1 MSALSHFAVAVHH
14 LSRRGAMALAFTA
27 AAVTGLAIN
36 GTAYAQSDN
45 NISVTVQ
52 PTTTALPLVV
62 ADKKGMFAKNNVAV
76 KWTVSQVPISDSIA
90 ALGRQF
96 NVVMGTQ
103 PALIAASGQG
113 VPIVVVTGG
122 GLDTAKIPTSKIVAR
137 EGSGIKTYKD
147 LAGKTIGT
155 LTLTGNIH
163 FALLNI
169 LQKEGVDFN
178 KIRWVTGTVPQLPDL
193 LKAGRVDAIEEI
205 EPFATSAIAAGGF
218 DLGAPFRS
226 VGDRAFIGLWL
237 SERNWANNNKDLVL
251 RFNKA
256 LEEASNWIAANNGEA
271 KEILSS
277 FTGLKGV
284 ALEKT
289 PIPEFHFS
297 TTSDDLKK
305 QLRPDLEVWLDI
317 LKRTSDFPPVK
328 LETLLPSWAE

>member
-1 MSALSHFAVAVHH
+1 MSTSPRFTAALY
-14 LSRRGAMALAFTA
+14 LSRRWAMAIA
-27 AAVTGLAIN
+27 AAVIVTVPMSGA
-36 GTAYAQSDN
+36 AYAQSDN
-45 NISVTVQ
+45 NIAVMIQ
-52 PTTTALPLVV
+52 PTTTALPLAV
-62 ADKKGMFAKNNVAV
+62 ADKKDIFKKHNVAV

-96 NVVMGTQ
+96 NIVMGTQ
-103 PALIAASGQG
+103 PALVAASGQG
-113 VPIVVVTGG
+113 VPIVVISGG
-122 GLDTAKIPTSKIVAR
+122 ALDTAKIPTSKIVAR
-137 EGSGIKTYKD
+137 ADSGIKTYKD

-163 FALLNI
+163 FSLLNI
-169 LQKEGVDFN
+169 LQKEGVDLN

-205 EPFATSAIAAGGF
+205 EPFATSAIAAGGL

-237 SERNWANNNKDLVL
+237 SDRNWANKNKDLVL
-251 RFNKA
+251 RFNAA
-256 LEEASNWIAANNGEA
+256 LEEATTWINENNAEA
-271 KEILSS
+271 REILSS

-289 PIPEFHFS
+289 PIPEFQFAKS
-297 TTSDDLKK
+297 ADDLKT
-305 QLRPDLEVWLDI
+305 QLRPDLEIWLDI

-328 LETLLPSWAE
+328 IETLLPTWAN

>member
-1 MSALSHFAVAVHH
+1 MSILVDYAVTARVF
-14 LSRRGAMALAFTA
+14 SRRRLA
-27 AAVTGLAIN
+27 GLAISAAL
-36 GTAYAQSDN
+36 TATLATSGVTYAQSDN
-45 NISVTVQ
+45 NISVTIQ

-62 ADKKGMFAKNNVAV
+62 ADKKGMFAKNNVAI
-76 KWTVSQVPISDSIA
+76 KWGVSQVPISDSIA

-96 NVVMGTQ
+96 NIVMGTQ
-103 PALIAASGQG
+103 PALIAAAGQG

-122 GLDTAKIPTSKIVAR
+122 GLDTSKIPTSKIVAR
-137 EGSGIKTYKD
+137 EGSGIKTFKD
-147 LAGKTIGT
+147 LAGRTIGT

-205 EPFATSAIAAGGF
+205 EPFATSAIAAGGI

-226 VGDRAFIGLWL
+226 IGDRAFIGLWL

-251 RFNKA
+251 RFNGA
-256 LEEASNWIAANNGEA
+256 MNEAAKWIAENTAEA

-277 FTGLKGV
+277 YTGLKGA
-284 ALEKT
+284 ALERT

-297 TTSDDLKK
+297 TTAEDLGK
-305 QLRPDLEVWLDI
+305 QLRPDLNTWLDI

-328 LETLLPSWAE
+328 LDVLLPKWVP